1 MQSKLLMRTREQEM
15 SLISFVID
23 FMEEM
28 FSVRFFFKAVCTVA
42 KSMYAFSI
50 PVSKEFVQR

>member
-1 MQSKLLMRTREQEM
+1 MQSKPLMRTREQEM

-42 KSMYAFSI
+42 KSMNAFSI
-50 PVSKEFVQR
+50 LVSKEFVQR

>member
-1 MQSKLLMRTREQEM
+1 MREQEM
-15 SLISFVID
+15 SLVSFIID

-28 FSVRFFFKAVCTVA
+28 FSVRFFFKVVCTVA

-50 PVSKEFVQR
+50 LVSKEFAQR

>member
-1 MQSKLLMRTREQEM
+1 MQSKLLMRMREQEM
-15 SLISFVID
+15 SLISFIID

-42 KSMYAFSI
+42 KSVYAFSI
-50 PVSKEFVQR
+50 LVSKEFAQR